1 MWPWI
6 PCRVVH
12 PHRRCHSAAG
22 LYWSPPPP
30 LLLQHLHLPLMAPQ
44 RRRGQRVYRF
54 TEEKKRKEKKKKRKK
69 KSSSPHKDKGERGKG
84 REITGPHLSKEVS
97 SWSRKSSM
105 SSPRSWAPRAE
116 SWVSRW
122 RKSWWSADVSGDAPS
137 KSSSSSSSSSSQPGR
152 GGELLEEKG
161 VGEEGEGGGEGGGGE
176 HVRVEEL
183 ALWRLSRKSSTP
195 HHVLSRALFLLD
207 LFERASRTLR
217 KKRIRGTKGQG

>member
-1 MWPWI
+1 MGASASSSSAL
-6 PCRVVH
+6 RLNFDGSSGVERSKERSSL
-12 PHRRCHSAAG
+12 HRRK
-22 LYWSPPPP
+22 
-30 LLLQHLHLPLMAPQ
+30 
-44 RRRGQRVYRF
+44 
-54 TEEKKRKEKKKKRKK
+54 EKKRKEKKKKKK
-69 KSSSPHKDKGERGKG
+69 GPSPHKDKGERGKG

-122 RKSWWSADVSGDAPS
+122 RKSCWSADVSGDAPS
-137 KSSSSSSSSSSQPGR
+137 KSSSSSSSSQPGR

-161 VGEEGEGGGEGGGGE
+161 VGEEGEGGGE

-195 HHVLSRALFLLD
+195 HHVSSAALSFC
-207 LFERASRTLR
+207 STCLR
-217 KKRIRGTKGQG
+217 EHRRP